1 MRTPK
6 IEALHRLIHWLNKKN
21 LQDQW
26 MIPLGLDYSPI
37 KSNSWFSG
45 FSDADAYFQ
54 VSLMENKELNSI
66 KRIKCYYKLEI
77 QQNYHGELEAYL
89 PILSQIAEFLQ
100 TNILTR
106 KRWIN
111 NKEYSSYTVITSSNA
126 TNSLVDSYFK
136 DYPMF
141 SSKQL
146 NYLEWSKVF
155 NLILNKKHLLR
166 KGAFICLESKNS
178 MNKNRK
184 TWNWD
189 HLDQFYKL

>member
-1 MRTPK
+1 
-6 IEALHRLIHWLNKKN
+6 
-21 LQDQW
+21 
-26 MIPLGLDYSPI
+26 
-37 KSNSWFSG
+37 
-45 FSDADAYFQ
+45 
-54 VSLMENKELNSI
+54 MENKELDSI

-77 QQNYHGELEAYL
+77 QQNYHGKLEAYL
-89 PILSQIAEFLQ
+89 PILSKIAEFLQ

-106 KRWIN
+106 KRFIN

-126 TNSLVDSYFK
+126 TNSLVDNYFK

-166 KGAFICLESKNS
+166 KGALICLESKNN